1 MVCQNELRFRYMN
14 KLIYILVIIFAFVSC
29 NGGKTK
35 KDALKTSV
43 EKFKDSIGTLE
54 IEKYIPETY
63 SETITDTILSNGFKV
78 KIKTFTDMG
87 HSVLN
92 MFKQDT
98 IVYKHYYRDAI
109 AEITIFKNDI
119 QIVSQKIDKSFF
131 LKRDNELKDY
141 FEIANLSGVWLYE
154 NESLDK
160 DKISIYIMFCKPE
173 TDYYYLNEMI
183 VDGNGEVFIHEVTE
197 KT

>member
-1 MVCQNELRFRYMN
+1 MN
-14 KLIYILVIIFAFVSC
+14 KLIYILVIILAFVSC

-54 IEKYIPETY
+54 IEKYIPEAY

-78 KIKTFTDMG
+78 KIKTFTDME

-141 FEIANLSGVWLYE
+141 FEIANLSGVWLNE
-154 NESLDK
+154 KESLDK
-160 DKISIYIMFCKPE
+160 DKISIFIMFCKPE

-183 VDGNGEVFIHEVTE
+183 VDGNGEVFIHEITE